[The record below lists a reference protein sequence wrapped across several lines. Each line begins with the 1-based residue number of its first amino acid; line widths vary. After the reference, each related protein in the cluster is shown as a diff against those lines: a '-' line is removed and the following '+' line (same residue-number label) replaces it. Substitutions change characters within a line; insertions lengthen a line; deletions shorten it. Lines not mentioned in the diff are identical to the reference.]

1 MTQKLAHFKYRFT
14 KLFHSHQAFVVT
26 TIVLCVLLLV
36 FARINVL
43 NEMPEDQVYLD
54 SKISTIKKVNFNEDA
69 IKQIETLKDSDV
81 TTPGTDLPINRQNP
95 FNE

>member
-54 SKISTIKKVNFNEDA
+54 AHMNPN
-69 IKQIETLKDSDV
+69 TL
-81 TTPGTDLPINRQNP
+81 LQ
-95 FNE
+95 